1 MAKFL
6 KLPVGPSTNGVWTA
20 VAANGNTVVALANTG
35 KFRAARS
42 TDGGVT
48 WSFIELPGTL
58 NKNWTHVAHNGGSTF
73 VAVAN
78 SSATG
83 TFHIMRSTDAGQ
95 TWALAN
101 TDVPEALT
109 CVAWSGARFLAVG
122 TTGTAWKSDTGDI
135 WTAVGGYPV
144 PGALIQS
151 VVWSGTTW
159 IACRNDG
166 AAGTAFITG
175 NAENIASWTAQTGLA
190 GAWIELVRLDT
201 AVVAITSTGGS
212 TGAATGTLDGTTWT
226 VRAGLATGTY
236 VAAASDGTA
245 GMVVLSQIG
254 PGATRITTSADGI
267 TFTPRTTPN
276 TDATSQMWSAAASTA
291 ANSFVVI
298 SSSGGNTNR
307 VAKSSALATWAGY
320 DMSYVNTVE
329 TQSPNYYNVE
339 NFLYM
344 RPGAQN
350 TVILDLDS
358 ANPSSDV
365 FTFTF
370 GSDYSGATHEILMNA
385 IIAANSQ
392 ELAPAGFFEIAGTL
406 PDGRFI
412 DLQTATVQS

>member
-6 KLPVGPSTNGVWTA
+6 KLPVGPTTNSAWSA
-20 VAANGNTVVALANTG
+20 VAANGNTVVALATTG
-35 KFRAARS
+35 RYRAARS
-42 TDGGVT
+42 TDGGIT
-48 WSFIELPGTL
+48 WSFIELAGTL
-58 NKNWTHVAHNGGSTF
+58 NKSWTHVAHNGGSTF
-73 VAVAN
+73 VAVA
-78 SSATG
+78 SGGG
-83 TFHIMRSTDAGQ
+83 TNHIMRSTDAGQ
-95 TWALAN
+95 TWALAATAV
-101 TDVPEALT
+101 TDALT
-109 CVAWSGARFLAVG
+109 CIAWSGARFLAVG
-122 TTGTAWKSDTGDI
+122 TNGTAWKSDVGDT
-135 WTAVGGYPV
+135 WTAVGAYPAA
-144 PGALIQS
+144 GAYQS

-175 NAENIASWTAQTGLA
+175 NTENITTWSAQTGLA
-190 GAWIELVRLDT
+190 GTWIELVRLGT
-201 AVVAITSTGGS
+201 TVAAITSTGGS
-212 TGAATGTLDGTTWT
+212 TGAATGTQDGTTWT

-236 VAAASDGTA
+236 VAAASDEAA

-254 PGATRITTSADGI
+254 PGATRITTSTDGI

-298 SSSGGNTNR
+298 SSSGGSTNR
-307 VAKSSALATWAGY
+307 VAKSSALATWEGY
-320 DMSYVNTVE
+320 NMSYVNTIE

-339 NFLYM
+339 SFLYM

-358 ANPSSDV
+358 GNPLSDV

-385 IIAANSQ
+385 IMAANSQ
-392 ELAPAGFFEIAGTL
+392 ELAPAGFFEISGTL

>member
-6 KLPVGPSTNGVWTA
+6 KLPVGPTTNGVWTA
-20 VAANGNTVVALANTG
+20 VAANGLTVVALANTG
-35 KFRAARS
+35 RYRAARS

-48 WSFIELPGTL
+48 WSFIELTGTL

-78 SSATG
+78 SGG
-83 TFHIMRSTDAGQ
+83 TNHIMRSTDSGQ
-95 TWALAN
+95 TWSAAATAV
-101 TDVPEALT
+101 TDPLT
-109 CVAWSGARFLAVG
+109 CVAWSGSGGRFLAVG
-122 TTGTAWKSDTGDI
+122 TSGTSWKSDTGDT
-135 WTAVGGYPV
+135 WTSVAYNVA
-144 PGALIQS
+144 GAYQS
-151 VVWSGTTW
+151 VVFSGTTW

-175 NAENIASWTAQTGLA
+175 NTENITSWTAQTGLA

-201 AVVAITSTGGS
+201 TVAAITSIGGS
-212 TGAATGTLDGTTWT
+212 TGAATGTQDGTTWT
-226 VRAGLATGTY
+226 VQPGLATGTY

-254 PGATRITTSADGI
+254 PGATRITTSPDGI

-276 TDATSQMWSAAASTA
+276 TDSTSQMWSAAASTA
-291 ANSFVVI
+291 ANSFVVV
-298 SSSGGNTNR
+298 SASGGSTNR

-320 DMSYVNTVE
+320 NMSYVNTVE

-339 NFLYM
+339 NFIYM

-350 TVILDLDS
+350 TVVLDLDS
-358 ANPSSDV
+358 GNPLSDV

-385 IIAANSQ
+385 IMEANSQ

>member
-6 KLPVGPSTNGVWTA
+6 RLPVGPSTNGVWTA

-35 KFRAARS
+35 RFRAARS
-42 TDGGVT
+42 TDGGIT
-48 WSFIELPGTL
+48 WSFIELAGTL
-58 NKNWTHVAHNGGSTF
+58 NKNWSHVAHNGVSTF
-73 VAVAN
+73 VAVA
-78 SSATG
+78 SGGG
-83 TFHIMRSTDAGQ
+83 TSHIMRSTDAGQ
-95 TWALAN
+95 TWALATTPV
-101 TDVPEALT
+101 TDALT
-109 CVAWSGARFLAVG
+109 CVAWNGTRFLAVG
-122 TTGTAWKSDTGDI
+122 TSGTAHKSTDGDT
-135 WTAVGGYPV
+135 WTAVGAYPV
-144 PGALIQS
+144 PGAAIQS

-166 AAGTAFITG
+166 IAGTAFITG
-175 NAENIASWTAQTGLA
+175 NADDITTWAAQAAGLA
-190 GAWIELVRLDT
+190 GAWIELVMLGT
-201 AVVAITSTGGS
+201 TVVAITSTGG
-212 TGAATGTLDGTTWT
+212 TAGAATATQNGVTWT
-226 VRAGLATGTY
+226 ANNGLAAGTY

-254 PGATRITTSADGI
+254 PGATRITTSADG
-267 TFTPRTTPN
+267 TAFTVRTTPN
-276 TDATSQMWSAAASTA
+276 TDATSQMWSAASFTGTNA
-291 ANSFVVI
+291 FVVV
-298 SSSGGNTNR
+298 SSSGGSTNR
-307 VAKSSALATWAGY
+307 VAKSSALATWLGY
-320 DMSYVNTVE
+320 NMSYVNTVE

-350 TVILDLDS
+350 TVVLDLDS